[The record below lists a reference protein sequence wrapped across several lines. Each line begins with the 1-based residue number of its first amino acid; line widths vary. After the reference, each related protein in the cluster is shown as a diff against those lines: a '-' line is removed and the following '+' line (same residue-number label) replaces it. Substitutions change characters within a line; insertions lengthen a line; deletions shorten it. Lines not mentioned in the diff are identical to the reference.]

1 MLEKNIVE
9 KVIALEAVELL
20 SSLTPDQ
27 LSRIALIAK
36 EVSYPPEKV
45 ILQPSRPLEAL
56 YVILDGAVE
65 ISRNGQTLHVARQNE
80 VLGSW
85 ALFDDSPLPVTARTI
100 EDTALLRISRDD
112 FYDLLSDNME
122 LAASIF
128 STLVRRFRKL
138 IEQ

>member
-1 MLEKNIVE
+1 MEKNLVE

-27 LSRIALIAK
+27 LARIALIAN
-36 EVSYPPEKV
+36 EVKHPPANL
-45 ILQPSRPLEAL
+45 ILQPDEPLEAL

-65 ISRNGQTLHVARQNE
+65 ISRNGQSLHVAKQNE

-85 ALFDDSPLPVTARTI
+85 ALFDDSPLPVTAKTV
-100 EDTALLRISRDD
+100 EDTVLLRIARDD
-112 FYDLLSDNME
+112 FYDLLSDNIE